1 MVTLALAVG
10 YGLAHAIGPA
20 WLRSG
25 LVFNLIGGSAIVA
38 LVIGARRN
46 ADSSRVPWYL
56 FAVGVALFVTSG
68 VLSWNYERLF
78 GTAQPFPSVAD
89 QFHLAFYPF
98 LVGGMLL
105 LVRERR
111 DQRDRAPLIDSM
123 IVTTALA
130 TLLWVYLIAP
140 YAGQTGM
147 SLLRRSASVAYPA
160 MDILLLGVV
169 ARVAAGSHRREPA
182 FLFVLAAAI
191 GLLITDV
198 IYGSVML
205 GGSGYGIGGA
215 LDAGWAIFYAFL
227 GAAALHPSMRQ
238 LSARGPAPDTR
249 LTRQRL
255 ALLASASLTVPLVI
269 VVRSALHQ
277 SVDLYVLIAASGI
290 MFALVLMRLAGIVHH
305 NEAATQREAA
315 LRVAGE
321 TLVSA
326 PTRDAVYE
334 AALEAAHA
342 VVDMPLRASLYW
354 AEHDGG
360 PLEPVGPGEGK
371 IPGLPRI
378 LPQML
383 PDYRHAREGKVRV
396 VAFELAGSEVC
407 IAPMFVR
414 ERLEGALAV
423 VSERQL
429 PHPAQ
434 ESLATLASEVAL
446 ALQSITAHRGGRPPA
461 LRGAAELADQEL
473 LRRDL
478 RGGTGLGDPLRQPVG
493 RVDLRLRPGWAR
505 RTAPQ
510 RSRAHRRLPAAAG
523 LHRLGRRPAPG
534 AARVGRVPGA
544 PRRRPLAA
552 RGSARH
558 QPDRR
563 RGDRGDRA
571 QRARHQRAQGLRGR
585 ARAPGLPR
593 RRSPACPT
601 ARCSVTASA
610 TRSPASAASTCP
622 WRSCSWTSTTS
633 RTSTTASAT
642 PPATSSC
649 RRSPAAWR
657 TACARSTPPPGSA
670 GTSSRS
676 CIHEAENELQA
687 VEIAQRVMDSS
698 SGRSRWKTA
707 TSRSPPASGS
717 PSATRRWSTSATPTS
732 CSRNADTA
740 MYMAKESGKGH
751 YQIFQPEMHAQ
762 RARPAR
768 AQGAT
773 SSGRSTA
780 ASSRCATSRSWTS
793 RRGDIAGM
801 EALVRWEH
809 PTRGLVQPL
818 DFIPLLEDTGLIVP
832 VGGTSC

>member
-10 YGLAHAIGPA
+10 YGLAHAMGPA

-46 ADSSRVPWYL
+46 AGSSRVPWYL

-111 DQRDRAPLIDSM
+111 DQRDSAALIDSM

-277 SVDLYVLIAASGI
+277 PLDLYVLIAASGM
-290 MFALVLMRLAGIVHH
+290 MFALVLMRLAGIVHR
-305 NEAATQREAA
+305 NEAATEREAA

-342 VVDMPLRASLYW
+342 SWTCSLRRVPVLGRTRRRPARAASVP
-354 AEHDGG
+354 ARA
-360 PLEPVGPGEGK
+360 K
-371 IPGLPRI
+371 SRGLPRI

-383 PDYRHAREGKVRV
+383 PEYRHAPRARCGSWPSR
-396 VAFELAGSEVC
+396 LAGSEVC

-414 ERLEGALAV
+414 ERLRGRPRGRLRTA
-423 VSERQL
+423 SFPSR
-429 PHPAQ
+429 HQ

-446 ALQSITAHRGGRPPA
+446 ALQSIAAHRGG
-461 LRGAAELADQEL
+461 
-473 LRRDL
+473 
-478 RGGTGLGDPLRQPVG
+478 
-493 RVDLRLRPGWAR
+493 
-505 RTAPQ
+505 APT
-510 RSRAHRRLPAAAG
+510 S
-523 LHRLGRRPAPG
+523 
-534 AARVGRVPGA
+534 A
-544 PRRRPLAA
+544 PRR
-552 RGSARH
+552 G
-558 QPDRR
+558 
-563 RGDRGDRA
+563 
-571 QRARHQRAQGLRGR
+571 
-585 ARAPGLPR
+585 
-593 RRSPACPT
+593 
-601 ARCSVTASA
+601 
-610 TRSPASAASTCP
+610 
-622 WRSCSWTSTTS
+622 
-633 RTSTTASAT
+633 
-642 PPATSSC
+642 
-649 RRSPAAWR
+649 
-657 TACARSTPPPGSA
+657 
-670 GTSSRS
+670 
-676 CIHEAENELQA
+676 
-687 VEIAQRVMDSS
+687 
-698 SGRSRWKTA
+698 
-707 TSRSPPASGS
+707 
-717 PSATRRWSTSATPTS
+717 
-732 CSRNADTA
+732 
-740 MYMAKESGKGH
+740 
-751 YQIFQPEMHAQ
+751 
-762 RARPAR
+762 
-768 AQGAT
+768 
-773 SSGRSTA
+773 
-780 ASSRCATSRSWTS
+780 
-793 RRGDIAGM
+793 
-801 EALVRWEH
+801 
-809 PTRGLVQPL
+809 
-818 DFIPLLEDTGLIVP
+818 
-832 VGGTSC
+832 